1 MTLRILATI
10 AISLVISLGS
20 AHAGDIQIEHQYAR
34 AASPI
39 AKSGAAFMHIMNNGT
54 ENDRLIAVHTDVA
67 MMPELHTHIMEDGI
81 AKMREVEGGI
91 VILAGEATILERGGL
106 HIMMMGLTRPLIHG
120 DVITLTLIFEHAG
133 EITLEVPVDNERQ
146 GNMEMNMDH
155 STMGHSTMDHSTMEN
170 SNND

>member
-10 AISLVISLGS
+10 AISMLISLGS
-20 AHAGDIQIEHQYAR
+20 AQAGDIVIEHQYAR

-54 ENDRLIAVHTDVA
+54 ENDRLIAVRTDAA

-81 AKMREVEGGI
+81 AKMREVEGGFE
-91 VILAGEATILERGGL
+91 ILAGDATILERGGL
-106 HIMMMGLTRPLIHG
+106 HIMLMGLTNPFIHG

-133 EITLEVPVDNERQ
+133 EITIEVPIDNERQ

-155 STMGHSTMDHSTMEN
+155 SNMNDSTMDHSSMES
-170 SNND
+170 SNNN